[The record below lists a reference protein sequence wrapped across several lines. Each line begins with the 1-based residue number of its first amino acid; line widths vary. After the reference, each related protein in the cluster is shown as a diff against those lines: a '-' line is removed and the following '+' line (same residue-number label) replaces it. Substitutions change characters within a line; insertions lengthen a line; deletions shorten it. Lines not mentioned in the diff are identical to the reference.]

1 MQIKVKKQITT
12 GQIIRLQAE
21 GEVKE
26 VVMHEDILKP
36 GKELIAV
43 CFRGENA
50 AGIIELTHEEAEE
63 LSQSLQAEIKFSKGT
78 EIFRELNLLTE
89 SMAKKH
95 ESKMNASKK
104 KRK

>member
-1 MQIKVKKQITT
+1 MRIKIKKQIPT

-21 GEVKE
+21 SEVKE
-26 VVMHEDILKP
+26 VVMHEDILMP

-43 CFRGENA
+43 CFRGQHN
-50 AGIIELTHEEAEE
+50 AGILELTNKEAEE
-63 LSQSLQAEIKFSKGT
+63 LAQSLQAEIKFSKGT

-89 SMAKKH
+89 SIAQKHKAKP
-95 ESKMNASKK
+95 NTKK